1 MVELLTRRK
10 AAWVA
15 RRSDPGIMRGDAI
28 RPSAPIQARYAA
40 RISALSDEM
49 IADVQR
55 EIDAWHKSDKVETYF
70 AEDKGVTDDIEKRFK
85 HLWKK
90 WEKTFE
96 EKVDGLVEPFIN
108 QSNKTNS
115 ASVHASLRKLSGG
128 LSLGT
133 RKLDYNSTQVLKAAA
148 AENVAL
154 IKSIPQQYL
163 QRIEGAVYRSITHPD
178 GRDYLKR
185 EIMRTK
191 QVTQRRAAVIASD
204 QTRKVNMALTVGR
217 MQKVGVKKF
226 EWIHVAS
233 SHPRELHVKLS
244 GKVCKWD
251 DPPVIQKASGS
262 QPEIRGYPAQ
272 LPNCKCQC
280 VPVFDF
286 EE

>member
-1 MVELLTRRK
+1 MAKLLTRRRE
-10 AAWVA
+10 AWVA
-15 RRSDPGIMRGDAI
+15 QRKDPDVMRGDPI
-28 RPSAPIQARYAA
+28 RPNAAVEYRYHHSIDVLV
-40 RISALSDEM
+40 RGM
-49 IADVQR
+49 MADITDNVKQ
-55 EIDAWHKSDKVETYF
+55 WHAEEKVETYF
-70 AEDKGVTDDIEKRFK
+70 AADRGVTDDIRERFK

-90 WEKTFE
+90 WQSIFE
-96 EKVDGLVEPFIN
+96 EKVDGLVDPFIN
-108 QSNKTNS
+108 QSNKANS

-133 RKLDYNSTQVLKAAA
+133 RKLDYDSTQVLKAAS

-178 GRDYLKR
+178 GRDYLIKEIKR
-185 EIMRTK
+185 TN
-191 QVTQRRAAVIASD
+191 QVTAKRATMIAGD
-204 QTRKVNMALTVGR
+204 QTRKVNAALTAGR

-233 SHPRELHVKLS
+233 SHPRELHVKLN

-251 DPPVIQKASGS
+251 DPPVIQRN
-262 QPEIRGYPAQ
+262 PEIRGYPAQ